1 MDKINLLLLGF
12 ILYLQA
18 TTFGQSTDVHDNLK
32 FIGST
37 GIGIGQEN
45 FVSLPK
51 LSAYVSYNLLNNNDT
66 TSNTLQKCNIYFGAE
81 ASMLV
86 FFGGTFSISGTA
98 GLQTGPITLDCPITR
113 LWLSDAEGD
122 IAGRQ
127 TTINPKIGGMIGPI
141 WIKAGPSFLLTDDEF
156 VGDIFGNFMRIG
168 DYYMNV
174 EVNYFINW

>member
-12 ILYLQA
+12 ILNIHA

-32 FIGST
+32 FIGSV

-51 LSAYVSYNLLNNNDT
+51 LGAYASYNLPNNKDT
-66 TSNTLQKCNIYFGAE
+66 TSHNLQKCNIYLGAE
-81 ASMLV
+81 VSMFV
-86 FFGGTFSISGTA
+86 FFAGAFSISGTA
-98 GLQTGPITLDCPITR
+98 GLQTGPITLDCAITR

-127 TTINPKIGGMIGPI
+127 TTLNPKIGGMIGPI
-141 WIKAGPSFLLTDDEF
+141 WIKAGPSFLLTNEN
-156 VGDIFGNFMRIG
+156 VVSETFGNFMRIG

-174 EVNYFINW
+174 EVNYFLTW